1 MARVIMTSGAAVG
14 GRRLVHQLPRS
25 CGVQGVVA
33 DGMDAAGAAFM
44 INFGRRCPHS
54 NSGR

>member
-1 MARVIMTSGAAVG
+1 MAYVVMSSGPAVG
-14 GRRLVHQLPRS
+14 GRRLVHQLPRR

-44 INFGRRCPHS
+44 INFGRRRPHS
-54 NSGR
+54 NSAR